1 MSHPESEHSGKL
13 PVGKLPPALLESL
26 LRLAPTT
33 HPDLLVG
40 PGIGLDCAVIDQ
52 GDRLLVC
59 KSDPVTFVTEDP
71 GRYLVRVNAND
82 VATTGAVPR
91 WLMVTLLLP
100 EGRAD
105 YAMAERIMGQIGEA
119 CRGLGITLVGGH
131 TEVTHGLAHP
141 VAVGALLGEV
151 DRDRLVTPRGARVG
165 DRVLL
170 TKGVPIEGT
179 AILAGEFGDRLRG
192 VPVGN
197 GAGCRPAVH
206 RGARYQRG
214 GGCPHRA
221 GGGARDGH
229 ARPHR
234 GRRGGGSLGTGPG
247 EQPDPSGGPRRDSR
261 AAAGG
266 PRVRGTG
273 ARSPG
278 HDRLGCPAAHRGA
291 RGCSEHHPG
300 SGAGLDPLCRY
311 RRGGRGGR
319 GRGRTWEACSRSRGA
334 MPWLLCLTK
343 PRRVGNSD
351 PFHLIGGGR
360 HGIRTVRH
368 ATDQPRLQ

>member
-119 CRGLGITLVGGH
+119 CRGFGITLVGGH

-192 VPVGN
+192 VLSATELDAARRFIEEPGISVVADARIALA
-197 GAGCRPAVH
+197 AGRVTAMHDPTE
-206 RGARYQRG
+206 G
-214 GGCPHRA
+214 GV
-221 GGGARDGH
+221 
-229 ARPHR
+229 
-234 GRRGGGSLGTGPG
+234 
-247 EQPDPSGGPRRDSR
+247 
-261 AAAGG
+261 AAALWELARASNRTL
-266 PRVRGTG
+266 RVDPAGIPVLPLAARVCG
-273 ARSPG
+273 A
-278 HDRLGCPAAHRGA
+278 L
-291 RGCSEHHPG
+291 
-300 SGAGLDPLCRY
+300 GLDPLATIASGALLLTAAPADAQNIIRALAQASIPCADIGEVVGEGAAVEGP
-311 RRGGRGGR
+311 GGVFPEPPRDALAALFDEASEGG
-319 GRGRTWEACSRSRGA
+319 E
-334 MPWLLCLTK
+334 
-343 PRRVGNSD
+343 
-351 PFHLIGGGR
+351 
-360 HGIRTVRH
+360 
-368 ATDQPRLQ
+368 